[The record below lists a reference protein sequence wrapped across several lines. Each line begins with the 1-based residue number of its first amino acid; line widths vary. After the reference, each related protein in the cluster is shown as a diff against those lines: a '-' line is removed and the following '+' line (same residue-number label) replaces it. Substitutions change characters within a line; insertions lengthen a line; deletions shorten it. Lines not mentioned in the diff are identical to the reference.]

1 MVCIGVNWDF
11 CDINIL
17 GLNGFFG
24 NVIYS
29 KDYRI
34 WKNYK
39 GKCVLVVGLG
49 NFGGLLEIFL
59 C

>member
-34 WKNYK
+34 WKNYE

-49 NFGGLLEIFL
+49 NFGGLL
-59 C
+59 